1 MKKLAL
7 ILIAMLF
14 LEGCSSMSNSIVSE
28 AIGVREAAKQAF
40 SK

>member
-14 LEGCSSMSNSIVSE
+14 LEGCSSMSDNVVSE
-28 AIGVREAAKQAF
+28 AIGVREAAKQALL
-40 SK
+40 K